1 MRNLRKD
8 TANILWG
15 GGGVHKGFLR
25 YTLKSHKP
33 LFCDFFSLS
42 EEAPLDFFPQGSMLA
57 VSFLKFLSKPCA
69 FSQKNF
75 GYLALFT
82 LNCPSKKLTHWST
95 FALAASSCAV
105 QTVVCHLRLLSS
117 VDVACF
123 LPSGSVIIHQDA
135 VVFQVPSVIL
145 MD

>member
-1 MRNLRKD
+1 
-8 TANILWG
+8 
-15 GGGVHKGFLR
+15 
-25 YTLKSHKP
+25 
-33 LFCDFFSLS
+33 
-42 EEAPLDFFPQGSMLA
+42 MLA

-69 FSQKNF
+69 FPQKNP

-82 LNCPSKKLTHWST
+82 LNCPSKKLTHLST
-95 FALAASSCAV
+95 FDLAASSSCAV

-117 VDVACF
+117 IDVAYF
-123 LPSGSVIIHQDA
+123 LPSGSIIIHRDA